1 MGTDNSVNKIVLFDG
16 VCKLFSSAVQVI
28 LNHNPRKNLRFA
40 SLQSDFGQSQL
51 IKFQLPVE
59 VRTVVYL
66 KGEKAFLRSDAA
78 LEICKEL
85 NGLYP
90 ILGVFTIFPKAL
102 RDWIYNFIANHRYQ
116 WFGKKDQCWIPSP
129 EFSER
134 FIS

>member
-16 VCKLFSSAVQVI
+16 VCNLCSAAVQFI
-28 LNHNPRKNLRFA
+28 LSHNTRKNLRFA

-51 IKFQLPVE
+51 VKFQLPAE
-59 VRTVVYL
+59 VKTIVYL
-66 KGEKAFLRSDAA
+66 KGENVFLRSAAA

-90 ILGVFTIFPKAL
+90 ILSVFTICPTFL
-102 RDWIYNFIANHRYQ
+102 RDWIYNFIASHRYQ

-129 EFSER
+129 DLASR

>member
-16 VCKLFSSAVQVI
+16 VCNLCSSAVQFI

-90 ILGVFTIFPKAL
+90 ILGVFTIFPKGL